1 MTGQLEDLSR
11 VFKEDYG
18 FEVEESIIDSKS
30 NPQIKLNMDL
40 ATFVFKHHKPDTLII
55 IYYAGHGSAL
65 PTEGSI
71 TERDEFILF
80 E

>member
-1 MTGQLEDLSR
+1 

-18 FEVEESIIDSKS
+18 FEVEESIIDSKNS
-30 NPQIKLNMDL
+30 PRIKLNRDL
-40 ATFVFKHHKPDTLII
+40 SAFVYKHHKPDNLII

-65 PTEGSI
+65 SAEGNPTEG
-71 TERDEFILF
+71 DGFILA

>member
-1 MTGQLEDLSR
+1 

-18 FEVEESIIDSKS
+18 FEVEESIIDSKNS
-30 NPQIKLNMDL
+30 PRIKLNMDL
-40 ATFVFKHHKPDTLII
+40 STFVYKHHKPDTLII

-65 PTEGSI
+65 SAEGSPA
-71 TERDEFILF
+71 ERDEFILS